1 MYNYSVIIPHKN
13 CVNLLFRCLDSI
25 PRRKDIQVIVVD
37 DVSSFSKGE
46 KQQLLDKQDSNI
58 KIVFLEKTHFAG
70 GARNEGISLSE
81 GKWLVFA
88 DSDDFFTKG
97 AFDVMDQYLMSESD
111 IVFFGDTSCYSDTLE
126 PTNRY
131 GQRMKMLEDFCR
143 YKSEESSEFLRFKNP
158 TPTCK
163 MIKRDLVYLNKI
175 RFDEVRASNDDM
187 FSLLTG
193 FFAKSIDADV
203 RPTYCGTIRRGSL
216 MQTKSKEIQ
225 FCRYEVNV
233 RKYIF
238 FREHNLD
245 RHYPWLTAEIFRA
258 LYSFGFK
265 EFFRYI
271 KLARENHL
279 NIWLGITRR
288 FTKKKK

>member
-1 MYNYSVIIPHKN
+1 
-13 CVNLLFRCLDSI
+13 
-25 PRRKDIQVIVVD
+25 
-37 DVSSFSKGE
+37 
-46 KQQLLDKQDSNI
+46 
-58 KIVFLEKTHFAG
+58 
-70 GARNEGISLSE
+70 
-81 GKWLVFA
+81 
-88 DSDDFFTKG
+88 
-97 AFDVMDQYLMSESD
+97 MSESD

-131 GQRMKMLEDFCR
+131 GQRMKMVEDFCR

-163 MIKRDLVYLNKI
+163 MIRRDLVYLNKI